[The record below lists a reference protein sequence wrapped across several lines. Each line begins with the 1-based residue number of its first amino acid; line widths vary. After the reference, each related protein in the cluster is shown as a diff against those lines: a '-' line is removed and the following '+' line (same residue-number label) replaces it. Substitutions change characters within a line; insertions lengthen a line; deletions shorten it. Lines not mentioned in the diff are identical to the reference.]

1 MISNSLS
8 PYTNEGSSGEYVVK
22 AIASPILIEIKISPI
37 NSKVRFFKKF
47 VKLFKKLVFITNRL
61 RTFYHFYESEKNFN
75 MTKQRICIVGDG
87 LSGLMTALTLNKL
100 KGLEVHLISR
110 KNELSKDRRTTAISA
125 SNYEFFNEV
134 VDKLDKNLFWPS
146 KKINLFYETKE
157 QKINFLNFNE
167 DTKNL
172 MYVFENN
179 KIKEIL
185 IKEIKKK
192 KIKTLQKNI
201 NKLKDIDEY
210 DMKILCLGRSS
221 KIYQSIVEK
230 RSLNKDYKEIAITGY
245 VKHNLKNLNT
255 AQYFLKDG
263 PLAILPFSKNNF
275 SFVWSVDKEF
285 KKKDINSVVKSK
297 ICEVL
302 KTKKIRISNQQSYPL
317 TLNLKRTYY
326 KNDILILGEGLHTVH
341 PVAGQG
347 FNLVLRDIYKL
358 QEILKYYI
366 KLGMSLKSTAALE
379 DFTSK
384 RKSENIITGI
394 GIDLTHSFFKQ
405 NKLLDPFKETI
416 LKNISKNNTLKKIS
430 KFISNQGLSI

>member
-1 MISNSLS
+1 MK
-8 PYTNEGSSGEYVVK
+8 EGSSGAYVAKDIAK
-22 AIASPILIEIKISPI
+22 ANPAKISINPK

-47 VKLFKKLVFITNRL
+47 VTLFKKFVFISNRL

-75 MTKQRICIVGDG
+75 MIKQRICIVGDG
-87 LSGLMTALTLNKL
+87 LSGLMAALALNKIE
-100 KGLEVHLISR
+100 GLEVHLLSK
-110 KNELSKDRRTTAISA
+110 KNKHSKDRRTTAISA
-125 SNYEFFNEV
+125 SNYEFFNV
-134 VDKLDKNLFWPS
+134 VIDKLDKKLFWPS
-146 KKINLFYETKE
+146 KKIELFYETKG
-157 QKINFLNFNE
+157 QNMNFLNFNE
-167 DTKNL
+167 ESKNL
-172 MYVFENN
+172 MYIFEND

-185 IKEIKKK
+185 IKEIKNK

-201 NKLKDIDEY
+201 NKLKDLDGY
-210 DMKILCLGRSS
+210 DIKILCLGKSS
-221 KIYQSIVEK
+221 KIYQSVVDK

-245 VKHNLKNLNT
+245 VKHELKNLNT
-255 AQYFLKDG
+255 AQYFLKEG

-275 SFVWSVDKEF
+275 SFVWSVGEKYLE
-285 KKKDINSVVKSK
+285 KDINSAVKSK
-297 ICEVL
+297 ISKVL
-302 KTKKIRISNQQSYPL
+302 KTNKIQISNQQSYPL

-347 FNLVLRDIYKL
+347 FNLVLRDINKL
-358 QEILKYYI
+358 QKILKYYTE
-366 KLGMSLKSTAALE
+366 LGMSIKSTPALE
-379 DFTSK
+379 EFSNN

-394 GIDLTHSFFKQ
+394 GIDLTHNFFKQ

>member
-1 MISNSLS
+1 M
-8 PYTNEGSSGEYVVK
+8 K
-22 AIASPILIEIKISPI
+22 
-37 NSKVRFFKKF
+37 
-47 VKLFKKLVFITNRL
+47 
-61 RTFYHFYESEKNFN
+61 
-75 MTKQRICIVGDG
+75 KQRICIVGDG
-87 LSGLMTALTLNKL
+87 LSGLMAALTLNKIE
-100 KGLEVHLISR
+100 GLEVHLISK
-110 KNELSKDRRTTAISA
+110 KNRNSKDKRTTAISA
-125 SNYEFFNEV
+125 SNYAFFNQV
-134 VDKLDKNLFWPS
+134 VDQLDKKLFWPS
-146 KKINLFYETKE
+146 KKIDLFYERKD
-157 QKINFLNFNE
+157 KNMNFLNFNE
-167 DTKNL
+167 DSKNL
-172 MYVFENN
+172 MYVFEND

-201 NKLKDIDEY
+201 NELKDLDEY

-221 KIYQSIVEK
+221 KIYQSIVEI
-230 RSLNKDYKEIAITGY
+230 RSLKKDYKEIAITGY

-263 PLAILPFSKNNF
+263 PLAILPFSKNNC

-285 KKKDINSVVKSK
+285 PKKDINSVVKSK

-302 KTKKIRISNQQSYPL
+302 KTKKIQISNQQSYPL

-347 FNLVLRDIYKL
+347 FNLVLRDINKL
-358 QEILKYYI
+358 QEIFKYYTE
-366 KLGMSLKSTAALE
+366 LGMSLKSTPVLE
-379 DFTSK
+379 DFTNN

-394 GIDLTHSFFKQ
+394 GIDLTHNFFKQ

-416 LKNISKNNTLKKIS
+416 LKNISKNDTLKKIS

>member
-1 MISNSLS
+1 M
-8 PYTNEGSSGEYVVK
+8 K
-22 AIASPILIEIKISPI
+22 
-37 NSKVRFFKKF
+37 
-47 VKLFKKLVFITNRL
+47 
-61 RTFYHFYESEKNFN
+61 
-75 MTKQRICIVGDG
+75 KQRICIVGDG
-87 LSGLMTALTLNKL
+87 LAGLMAALALNEL
-100 KGLEVHLISR
+100 EGLEVHLISR
-110 KNELSKDRRTTAISA
+110 KNKDSRDKRTTAISA
-125 SNYEFFNEV
+125 SNYEFFDGV
-134 VDKLDKNLFWPS
+134 LDKLDKNLFWPC
-146 KKINLFYETKE
+146 KNIDLFYETND
-157 QKINFLNFNE
+157 QNMNFLNFNE
-167 DTKNL
+167 DSKNL
-172 MYVFENN
+172 MYVFEND

-192 KIKTLQKNI
+192 KIKTIQKNI
-201 NKLKDIDEY
+201 NQLNDLDAY

-221 KIYQSIVEK
+221 KIYQSIVDK
-230 RSLNKDYKEIAITGY
+230 RSLKKDYKEIAITGY

-275 SFVWSVDKEF
+275 SYVWSVDKKF
-285 KKKDINSVVKSK
+285 PKKNINSIVKSK

-302 KTKKIRISNQQSYPL
+302 KTNKIQITNQQSYPL

-347 FNLVLRDIYKL
+347 FNLVLRDINKL
-358 QEILKYYI
+358 QKIFKYYTE
-366 KLGMSLKSTAALE
+366 LGMSLKSTSALE
-379 DFTSK
+379 EFTNN

-394 GIDLTHSFFKQ
+394 GIDLTHNFFKQ

-416 LKNISKNNTLKKIS
+416 LKNISKNNILKKIS